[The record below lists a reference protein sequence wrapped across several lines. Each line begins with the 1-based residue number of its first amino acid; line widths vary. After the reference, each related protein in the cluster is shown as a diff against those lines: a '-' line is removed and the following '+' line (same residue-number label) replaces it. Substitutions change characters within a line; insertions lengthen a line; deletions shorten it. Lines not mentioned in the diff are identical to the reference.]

1 MRSRLSHLF
10 HGVLDSLILD
20 FSDTE
25 GLPGSALPAIEGDE
39 LDVTIPKQPQQ
50 PAAPKF
56 EKPGATVTTTKTAD
70 DEGLSLLQKFVIL
83 GFVVAICAVFVRTR
97 SASRAAAAFREKTM
111 A

>member
-1 MRSRLSHLF
+1 MRSGLSQLF

-20 FSDTE
+20 FSVTE
-25 GLPGSALPAIEGDE
+25 GLPGSALPAVEGDE
-39 LDVTIPKQPQQ
+39 LDVTLPDKPQQ

-56 EKPGATVTTTKTAD
+56 EKPGAAATHTKTAD
-70 DEGLSLLQKFVIL
+70 EEGLSLLQKFVIL
-83 GFVVAICAVFVRTR
+83 GFVVAICAMVVRTR